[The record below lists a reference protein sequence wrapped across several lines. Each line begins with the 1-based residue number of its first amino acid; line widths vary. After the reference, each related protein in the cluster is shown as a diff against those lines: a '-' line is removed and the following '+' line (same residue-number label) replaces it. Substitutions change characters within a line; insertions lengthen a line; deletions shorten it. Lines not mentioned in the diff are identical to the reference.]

1 MNIMTNIKWQKLN
14 GNSQKGLSVTW
25 QMSWQKVS
33 SKDPLLPFQSLPGRS
48 CRARLRWRSGPA
60 CWGCWWWSCSRVWW
74 TVTAGCSPGS
84 THQTASGYHRRSNFQ
99 PEQINKH
106 PWTWNLGNE
115 ETPSHLWTRYLDM
128 LRYLDNLNVKYGWRQ
143 WARCSIFCHKLE
155 LFRILNVDILYPVIK
170 ISKYLDTLHFT
181 CIPWILVTPGY
192 LAA

>member
-25 QMSWQKVS
+25 QMSWQKVF

-48 CRARLRWRSGPA
+48 CRARLRWRSGHA
-60 CWGCWWWSCSRVWW
+60 YWGCWWWSCSRVWW
-74 TVTAGCSPGS
+74 TGTAGCSPGS

-115 ETPSHLWTRYLDM
+115 ETPSQSKGDIYRVSHKSVLTLFFAIFWEKVHPKFRKFAM
-128 LRYLDNLNVKYGWRQ
+128 WEQEFWK
-143 WARCSIFCHKLE
+143 SI
-155 LFRILNVDILYPVIK
+155 
-170 ISKYLDTLHFT
+170 
-181 CIPWILVTPGY
+181 
-192 LAA
+192 